1 VLINLSLFRR
11 IRKLVFSNPFA
22 TALTILILITKIVFF
37 FSVQVYIFVLNNY
50 KNAKTSKG
58 LRQRKEFSDD
68 THIGV
73 CVGDCYYM
81 DYV

>member
-1 VLINLSLFRR
+1 
-11 IRKLVFSNPFA
+11 
-22 TALTILILITKIVFF
+22 LILITKIVFF